1 MTEHV
6 RIGLEV
12 LADNPGLLPADGRL
26 GLLQNQASVDDR
38 MRLACAGGGFS
49 GAAAATVFAAARVL
63 ERTAGEHD

>member
-38 MRLACAGGGFS
+38 MRLACDLLAEVFRGGCSDCFRRSTGS
-49 GAAAATVFAAARVL
+49 GANSR
-63 ERTAGEHD
+63 RT

>member
-38 MRLACAGGGFS
+38 MRLACDVLAEVFPGRLQRLFSPQHGFW
-49 GAAAATVFAAARVL
+49 
-63 ERTAGEHD
+63 